1 VRDLLGKLFLGKNGT
16 DKSKS
21 LKTDLST
28 SGGDEVENQPET
40 STEGEEERSIEQT
53 IEMTPVESVPQPA
66 SDSSGA
72 AASTD
77 YSWAEDDKANTKP
90 LVPPT
95 KGSLMNVASVRETRS
110 TIEPP
115 ALQATQLSHVG
126 KQRTRNED
134 STFIFTADS
143 GGEEPL
149 RPFGLYVVADGMG
162 GHHAGHE
169 ASRSVAWKVASTVL
183 KRIYV
188 PMLESSISGNNRP
201 QEPVMEVMVDAVQ
214 EANQSI
220 YNPEPEKDSG
230 TTLTAGLLIGQRL
243 FIAHVGDS
251 RAYLLE
257 HDELT
262 LLTTDHSYVQRLLDA
277 GQLTEEEAAVHPQRN
292 MLYKAVGQGG
302 LLEIDTFTRSMPDKG
317 ILLLCSD
324 GLWGLVDDHHLQE
337 VMTNNE
343 SLNVMSEELVNMAL
357 EAGGH
362 DNISAVLVEFSF

>member
-1 VRDLLGKLFLGKNGT
+1 VRDLLGKLFLGKNGS
-16 DKSKS
+16 DNSKS
-21 LKTDLST
+21 LEADLSKAG
-28 SGGDEVENQPET
+28 SDEAESQPEAA
-40 STEGEEERSIEQT
+40 TEGEEEQSIEQT

-66 SDSSGA
+66 SDSSGGTA
-72 AASTD
+72 GAE
-77 YSWAEDDKANTKP
+77 YSWADQDKANTKP
-90 LVPPT
+90 LSPPT
-95 KGSLMNVASVRETRS
+95 QNTLMNVASVRDARS

-115 ALQATQLSHVG
+115 ALQAAHLSHVG
-126 KQRTRNED
+126 KHRTRNED

-143 GGEEPL
+143 GGEKPL
-149 RPFGLYVVADGMG
+149 LPFGLYVVADGMG

-169 ASRSVAWKVASTVL
+169 ASRSVAWLVASTVL
-183 KRIYV
+183 ERIYV
-188 PMLESSISGNNRP
+188 PMLESSLSTGNGP

-214 EANQSI
+214 TANQKI
-220 YNPEPEKDSG
+220 HNPEPEKDSG

-257 HDELT
+257 HGELT
-262 LLTTDHSYVQRLLDA
+262 LLTTDHSYVKRLLDA

-302 LLEIDTFTRSMPDKG
+302 LLEIDTFTRSLPDKG
-317 ILLLCSD
+317 MLMLCSD
-324 GLWGLVDDHHLQE
+324 GLWGLVDDHQLQE
-337 VMTNNE
+337 VLTSSE
-343 SLNVMSEELVNMAL
+343 SLNAMSEELVNMAL